1 MNLID
6 SYEKFCRAFK
16 GTPDEVNSAELL
28 LLLQDW
34 IIRIIDRIDEGSSDY
49 SLDSLIA
56 ENTDKSYLRYAKK
69 DAVSRLIDDSYD
81 AVRRISD
88 RMREN
93 IIRENVK
100 MPVYKVREVNSYGLR
115 WLGRRQGAPMREK
128 IARGNAPI

>member
-100 MPVYKVREVNSYGLR
+100 MPVYKVREVNSYGLN
-115 WLGRRQGAPMREK
+115 WLSRRPGATT
-128 IARGNAPI
+128 ILQ